1 MAIEQQVKTFRTDY
15 TNKGRPE
22 TIIAEVRHDDRCGN
36 GHNTFSI
43 TGIIYTTDRQ
53 IGEGTIR
60 HSDGRALWAA
70 SRGRIHEDIAKRI
83 PTLAPYIKWH
93 LCSTDGPL
101 HYIANTAY
109 HADDRDCWGLRKSE
123 FRAFTDKETGLPEWR
138 LKADSAYATSGEGK
152 ERDLEAARHCAIWPE
167 ATDAELT
174 DPGLADRL
182 KARLPA
188 LLVEFQV
195 AVESLGLVY

>member
-1 MAIEQQVKTFRTDY
+1 MTIKKQERTYTATY
-15 TNKGRPE
+15 TNERGNLERL
-22 TIIAEVRHDDRCGN
+22 TATVRHDDCCEN

-43 TGIIYTTDRQ
+43 TGN
-53 IGEGTIR
+53 
-60 HSDGRALWAA
+60 
-70 SRGRIHEDIAKRI
+70 IHESVSGRWINVCGGCIHEEIAERI

-109 HADDRDCWGLRKSE
+109 HADDRDCWGLRKGE